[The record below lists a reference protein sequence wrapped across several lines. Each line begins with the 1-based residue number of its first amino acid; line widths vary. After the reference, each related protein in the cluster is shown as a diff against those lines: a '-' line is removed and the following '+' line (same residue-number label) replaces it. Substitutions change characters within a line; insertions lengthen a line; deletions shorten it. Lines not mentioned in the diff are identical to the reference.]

1 MKARW
6 LIVTKKYV
14 TPDLLM
20 SRDEV
25 EAIVREY
32 APEGFAALGLDR
44 LLTTAQMVEE
54 YRQCNLEW
62 KELCALLPSFDYF
75 YTGTR
80 RRIDT
85 YRFEWMELID
95 FHAVADMIRKQ
106 APRLLESLGLERV
119 CTVKRIGDEFLE
131 GNITLEEFAR
141 LYAHYDMGIYTIPEQ
156 VTDIDPIVP
165 SEEGDPFYDFYLID
179 FPEGV
184 YDKVFEAIQRVEEE
198 G

>member
-1 MKARW
+1 M
-6 LIVTKKYV
+6 TKKYM
-14 TPDLLM
+14 TPDLSM
-20 SRDEV
+20 SRDEI
-25 EAIVREY
+25 EKIVREAAPKGY
-32 APEGFAALGLDR
+32 ADPGLDR

-80 RRIDT
+80 RKIDT

-95 FHAVADMIRKQ
+95 FHAVADMIREQ

-156 VTDIDPIVP
+156 VTDNDPIVP
-165 SEEGDPFYDFYLID
+165 PEEGDPFYDFYLID

-184 YDKVFEAIQRVEEE
+184 YGKVLEAIQRVEEE

>member
-1 MKARW
+1 M
-6 LIVTKKYV
+6 TKKYM
-14 TPDLLM
+14 TPDLSM
-20 SRDEV
+20 SRDEI
-25 EAIVREY
+25 EKIVREAAPKGY
-32 APEGFAALGLDR
+32 AELGLDR

-54 YRQCNLEW
+54 YRQCNLDEQ
-62 KELCALLPSFDYF
+62 ELYALLSHFDYF

-80 RRIDT
+80 RKIDT

-95 FHAVADMIRKQ
+95 FHAVADMIREQ
-106 APRLLESLGLERV
+106 VPRVLESLGLEHV
-119 CTVKRIGDEFLE
+119 CTVKRMGDEFLE

-165 SEEGDPFYDFYLID
+165 LEEGDPFYDFYLID
-179 FPEGV
+179 FPKGV
-184 YDKVFEAIQRVEEE
+184 YEKVLEAIQRVEED

>member
-1 MKARW
+1 M
-6 LIVTKKYV
+6 TKKYM
-14 TPDLLM
+14 TPDLSM
-20 SRDEV
+20 SRDEI
-25 EAIVREY
+25 EKIVREAAPKGY
-32 APEGFAALGLDR
+32 AELGLDR

-54 YRQCNLEW
+54 YRQCNLDEQ
-62 KELCALLPSFDYF
+62 ELYALLSHFDYF

-80 RRIDT
+80 RKIDT

-95 FHAVADMIRKQ
+95 FHAVADMIREQ
-106 APRLLESLGLERV
+106 VPRVLESLGLERV
-119 CTVKRIGDEFLE
+119 CTVKRMGDEFLE

-165 SEEGDPFYDFYLID
+165 LEEGDPFYDFYLID
-179 FPEGV
+179 FPKGGYE
-184 YDKVFEAIQRVEEE
+184 KVLEAIQRVEED

>member
-1 MKARW
+1 MW
-6 LIVTKKYV
+6 LIVTKKYM
-14 TPDLLM
+14 TPDLSM
-20 SRDEV
+20 SRDEI
-25 EAIVREY
+25 EKIVREAAPKGY
-32 APEGFAALGLDR
+32 AELGLDR

-54 YRQCNLEW
+54 YRQCNLDEQ
-62 KELCALLPSFDYF
+62 ELYALLSHFDYF

-80 RRIDT
+80 RKIDT

-95 FHAVADMIRKQ
+95 FHAVADMIREQ
-106 APRLLESLGLERV
+106 VPRVLESLGLERV
-119 CTVKRIGDEFLE
+119 CTVKRMGDEFLE

-165 SEEGDPFYDFYLID
+165 LEEGDPFYDFYLID
-179 FPEGV
+179 FPKGV
-184 YDKVFEAIQRVEEE
+184 YEKVLEAIQRVEED

>member
-1 MKARW
+1 M
-6 LIVTKKYV
+6 TKKYM
-14 TPDLLM
+14 TPDLSM
-20 SRDEV
+20 SRDEI
-25 EAIVREY
+25 EKIVREAAPKGY
-32 APEGFAALGLDR
+32 AELGLDR

-54 YRQCNLEW
+54 YRQCNLDEQ
-62 KELCALLPSFDYF
+62 ELYALLSHFDYF

-80 RRIDT
+80 RKIDT

-95 FHAVADMIRKQ
+95 FHTVADMIREQ
-106 APRLLESLGLERV
+106 VPRVLESLGLERV
-119 CTVKRIGDEFLE
+119 CTVKRMGDEFLE

-156 VTDIDPIVP
+156 VTDNDPIVP
-165 SEEGDPFYDFYLID
+165 PEEGDPFYDFYLID

-184 YDKVFEAIQRVEEE
+184 YDKVLEAIQRVEED

>member
-1 MKARW
+1 M
-6 LIVTKKYV
+6 TKKYV

-184 YDKVFEAIQRVEEE
+184 YDKVLEAIQRVEEE

>member
-1 MKARW
+1 M
-6 LIVTKKYV
+6 TKKYV

-62 KELCALLPSFDYF
+62 KELCALRPSFDYF

>member
-1 MKARW
+1 M
-6 LIVTKKYV
+6 TKKYM
-14 TPDLLM
+14 TPDLSM
-20 SRDEV
+20 SRDEI
-25 EAIVREY
+25 EKIVREAAPKGY
-32 APEGFAALGLDR
+32 AELGLDR

-54 YRQCNLEW
+54 YRQCNLDEQ
-62 KELCALLPSFDYF
+62 ELYALLSHFDYF

-80 RRIDT
+80 RKIDT

-95 FHAVADMIRKQ
+95 FHAVADMIREQ
-106 APRLLESLGLERV
+106 VPRVLESLGLERV
-119 CTVKRIGDEFLE
+119 CTVKRMGDEFLE

-165 SEEGDPFYDFYLID
+165 LEEGDPFYDFYLID
-179 FPEGV
+179 FPKGV
-184 YDKVFEAIQRVEEE
+184 YEKVLEAIQRVEED

>member
-1 MKARW
+1 M
-6 LIVTKKYV
+6 TKKYM
-14 TPDLLM
+14 TPDLSM
-20 SRDEV
+20 SRDEI
-25 EAIVREY
+25 EKIVREAAPKGY
-32 APEGFAALGLDR
+32 AELGLDR

-54 YRQCNLEW
+54 YCQCNLEW

-80 RRIDT
+80 RKIDT

-119 CTVKRIGDEFLE
+119 CTVKRMGDEFLE

-156 VTDIDPIVP
+156 VTDNDPIVP
-165 SEEGDPFYDFYLID
+165 PEEGDPFYDFYLID

-184 YDKVFEAIQRVEEE
+184 YGKVLEAIQRVEEE

>member
-1 MKARW
+1 M
-6 LIVTKKYV
+6 TKKYM
-14 TPDLLM
+14 TPDLSM
-20 SRDEV
+20 SRDEI
-25 EAIVREY
+25 EKIVREAAPKGY
-32 APEGFAALGLDR
+32 AELGLDR

-54 YRQCNLEW
+54 YCQCNLEW

-80 RRIDT
+80 RKIDT

-95 FHAVADMIRKQ
+95 FHAVADMIREQ
-106 APRLLESLGLERV
+106 VPRVLESLGLERV
-119 CTVKRIGDEFLE
+119 CTVKRMGDEFLE

-165 SEEGDPFYDFYLID
+165 LEEGDPFYDFYLID
-179 FPEGV
+179 FPKGV
-184 YDKVFEAIQRVEEE
+184 YEKVLEAIQRVEED

>member
-1 MKARW
+1 M
-6 LIVTKKYV
+6 TKKYM
-14 TPDLLM
+14 TPDLSM
-20 SRDEV
+20 SRDEI
-25 EAIVREY
+25 EKIVREAAPRGY
-32 APEGFAALGLDR
+32 AELGLDR

-54 YRQCNLEW
+54 YRQRNLDEQ
-62 KELCALLPSFDYF
+62 ELYALLSHFDYF

-80 RRIDT
+80 RKIDT

-95 FHAVADMIRKQ
+95 FHAVADMIREQ
-106 APRLLESLGLERV
+106 VPRVLESLGLERV
-119 CTVKRIGDEFLE
+119 CTVKRMGDEFLE

-165 SEEGDPFYDFYLID
+165 LEEGDPFYDFYLID
-179 FPEGV
+179 FPKGV
-184 YDKVFEAIQRVEEE
+184 YEKVLEAIQRVEED

>member
-1 MKARW
+1 M
-6 LIVTKKYV
+6 TKKYV

-184 YDKVFEAIQRVEEE
+184 YDKVFGAIQRVEEE

>member
-1 MKARW
+1 M
-6 LIVTKKYV
+6 TKKYV

>member
-1 MKARW
+1 M
-6 LIVTKKYV
+6 TKKYM

-20 SRDEV
+20 SRDEI
-25 EAIVREY
+25 EKIVREAAPKGY
-32 APEGFAALGLDR
+32 ADLGLDR

-80 RRIDT
+80 RKIDT
-85 YRFEWMELID
+85 FRFEWMELID
-95 FHAVADMIRKQ
+95 FHAVADMIREQ

-156 VTDIDPIVP
+156 VTDNDPIVP
-165 SEEGDPFYDFYLID
+165 PEEGDPFYDFYLID

-184 YDKVFEAIQRVEEE
+184 YDKVLEAIQRVEEE